1 MADSTRFD
9 VIIVGSGPA
18 GCVLASRLTEDVGRK
33 VLLIEAGP
41 DYGGDSAD
49 WPPELLDSTTVPT
62 ESHPWGFQ
70 HVPRDDAG
78 DLGLPR
84 GRVVG
89 GTSTINGCI
98 WLRGSAADFDAWAA
112 AGNPG
117 WSFNEIQEL
126 FTGAESDPLG
136 GALHG
141 ANGPVPVHRV
151 TEAALTPVDQLLI
164 ESAMRLGIPFVDDH
178 NDAIEQRPG
187 IGPTPKN
194 IKDGSRMN
202 GALTYLAPV
211 RDRENLTIL
220 PDRLVDVVTIEEG
233 RATGVRLS
241 DGVSLAAHEV
251 ILAAGAY
258 GSPAILMRSG
268 IGPTSHLT
276 RLGIPVVQDLP
287 GVGQNLRDH
296 PMVGFG
302 NVQIAQTHAPA
313 GRTFMP
319 IIVKGRSD
327 QADDEIDFHIYQ
339 GQSIDGPATGW
350 TLWMSISLQD
360 ARSEGTVRLT
370 SRDPEAELLIDH
382 RYFSDAHDL
391 EAMCDGLE
399 LARRLVDTAPLGAV
413 VTNLDGQTASWTS
426 RTELRRY
433 ARSSVGTTF
442 HPSSTCKM
450 GPESDSTS
458 VVDHQGRVHGVDRL
472 RVVDASIFPTGPR
485 CNLHFPIVVAAEKI
499 ARDIRGG

>member
-1 MADSTRFD
+1 MSDSTTFD
-9 VIIVGSGPA
+9 IIIVGSGPA
-18 GCVLASRLTEDVGRK
+18 GCVLASRLSEEPNRR

-41 DYGGDSAD
+41 DYGGYPAD
-49 WPPELLDSTTVPT
+49 WPQELLDSSTIPT
-62 ESHPWGFQ
+62 ESHPWGFR
-70 HVPRDDAG
+70 HVPREEAAE
-78 DLGLPR
+78 LGLPR

-98 WLRGSAADFDAWAA
+98 WLRGSAADYDSWAA

-117 WSFNEIQEL
+117 WTFAELHEL
-126 FTGAESDPLG
+126 FLGAESDPLG
-136 GALHG
+136 GDLHG
-141 ANGPVPVHRV
+141 LGGPVPVHRV
-151 TEAALTPVDQLLI
+151 SEAALTPIDQLLI
-164 ESAMRLGIPFVDDH
+164 ESAMRLGIPFVDDL
-178 NDAIEQRPG
+178 NGETAQRPG

-194 IKDGSRMN
+194 VKDGSRMN

-220 PDRLVDVVTIEEG
+220 SNRLVDVVTTQEG
-233 RATGVRLS
+233 RATGVQLA
-241 DGVSLAAHEV
+241 DGDFLAANEV
-251 ILAAGAY
+251 ILSAGAY

-268 IGPTSHLT
+268 IGPVSHLN
-276 RLGIPVVQDLP
+276 RLGIPVVRDLP

-302 NVQIAQTHAPA
+302 NVKIAETHTPA

-319 IIVKGRSD
+319 IIIKGRSE
-327 QADDEIDFHIYQ
+327 QAEDEVDFHIYQ
-339 GQSIDGPATGW
+339 GQSLDDPEIGW
-350 TLWMSISLQD
+350 TLWLSISLQD
-360 ARSEGTVRLT
+360 ARSVGTVKLS
-370 SRDPEAELLIDH
+370 SRDSEAELLIDH
-382 RYFSDAHDL
+382 RYFSEPRDL

-413 VTNLDGQTASWTS
+413 VTNVDRQTASWTS

-433 ARSSVGTTF
+433 AHSSVGTTF

-450 GPESDSTS
+450 GPEIDPTA
-458 VVDHQGRVHGVDRL
+458 VVDHQGRVHGVQSL

-499 ARDIRGG
+499 ARDIRRG